1 MGYEKDRMMRFEDR
15 GYGASTKKVCSCCV
29 QDEYLKKL
37 IRLNGEVGKCDYCK
51 DKNGKNVKSRKVVTV
66 EKLMSFMMPAIKT
79 YYQLTE
85 NDIFDDEKTTFDSY
99 DFVHEEIQSNIE
111 TPHDE
116 LLMELTDILDFDD
129 RTENDSAYVKA
140 YEQDIKKWNEFCQL
154 VNARLESAEQ
164 IVSLC
169 YRADAPDDLKKIRKI
184 MQGVLDSAEK
194 MNMTDMIR
202 PYNTIYRAVN
212 YLKLGAVTQGFNCIT
227 AGTIGTAPPKNVKNN
242 RFSEAGDMM
251 FYGACNKDIVK
262 KELGKSSNPYTIGFF
277 HTNKQIRVLNF
288 SGIQSS
294 RKPSLF
300 DLANKGKRDSW
311 FFLDTFIRM
320 ISKDVQDQS
329 DDVIEKEY
337 KPTQVFTK
345 FIQRS
350 TKYYGIEYRSS
361 RSTAK
366 DNNNAVVKDRCYV
379 LYVTNRDCIDE
390 YESARKLDKKRLQ
403 LIMEN
408 YIQVP

>member
-1 MGYEKDRMMRFEDR
+1 MGYEKDRMMQLEER
-15 GYGASTKKVCSCCV
+15 GYGTSTKKVCSCCV

-37 IRLNGEVGKCDYCK
+37 IRLNGEVGECDYCK
-51 DKNGKNVKSRKVVTV
+51 DQKGRKVKTRKVVTV
-66 EKLMSFMMPAIKT
+66 EKLMSFMMPAIRT
-79 YYQLTE
+79 YYQLAEYDT
-85 NDIFDDEKTTFDSY
+85 FDDEKTIFDPY
-99 DFVHEEIQSNIE
+99 DFVHEEIQRNIE

-116 LLMELTDILDFDD
+116 LLMELTDVLDFDD
-129 RTENDSAYVKA
+129 RTENDSAYVKT

-169 YRADAPDDLKKIRKI
+169 YRTDAPDDLKEIRKI
-184 MQGVLDSAEK
+184 MQGVLASAEK
-194 MNMTDMIR
+194 MNMTDTIR

-212 YLKLGAVTQGFNCIT
+212 YLKMGDVTQGFNCIT
-227 AGTIGTAPPKNVKNN
+227 AGAIGTAPPKNVKNN

-262 KELGKSSNPYTIGFF
+262 KELGKSSNPYTIGLF

-288 SGIQSS
+288 SGIQSW

-300 DLANKGKRDSW
+300 DLENKEKRDSW
-311 FFLDTFIRM
+311 FFLDTFIHM
-320 ISKDVQDQS
+320 ISKDVQNQS
-329 DDVIEKEY
+329 DDAIEKEY

-361 RSTAK
+361 KSTAK
-366 DNNNAVVKDRCYV
+366 DNNDAVVKDRCYV
-379 LYVTNRDCIDE
+379 LYVTSRDCTDE
-390 YESARKLDKKRLQ
+390 YERARKLDKKRLQ
-403 LIMEN
+403 MIMES